1 MYYSV
6 CVYIYIYIFSF
17 FSPSKR
23 SLSADIPWLG
33 GRAKADEFW
42 INLAITQVRRPVG
55 TKGKF
60 QRKEPNKL
68 QIDDLGSW

>member
-1 MYYSV
+1 MSF
-6 CVYIYIYIFSF
+6 FSF

-23 SLSADIPWLG
+23 SLSADTPWLG

-42 INLAITQVRRPVG
+42 INSVITQVRRPVG

-68 QIDDLGSW
+68 QIDDLGSR

>member
-1 MYYSV
+1 MKK
-6 CVYIYIYIFSF
+6 YIYGF
-17 FSPSKR
+17 FFILFHSKR
-23 SLSADIPWLG
+23 SLSVDIPWLG

-42 INLAITQVRRPVG
+42 INSAITQVRRPVG